1 MRYFFIILILLSSCE
16 LVKIGSKNNGQINPN
31 QETAIGAVYL
41 FKAELDS
48 NNAVAASQLMAG
60 KQGNPL
66 LAIDRYE
73 MSDTIERLG
82 RIISGKNITSFKSDT
97 LNESAQQLHLEFDY
111 LKRMQFSMKKIGK
124 QWFITD
130 IIE

>member
-1 MRYFFIILILLSSCE
+1 MLSSCE

-31 QETAIGAVYL
+31 QETAIGTVYL

-48 NNAVAASQLMAG
+48 NNSLAASQLIVG
-60 KQGNPL
+60 KQGSPL

-73 MSDTIERLG
+73 MSDNIERLG

-97 LNESAQQLHLEFDY
+97 LNESAQQLHLEFGY